1 MVSHVFGRI
10 SQKSAEK
17 VFGLINN
24 LETSEN
30 RIGHLN
36 WIQLK
41 LVGIHRTTRFQ
52 KKMLL
57 LHN

>member
-1 MVSHVFGRI
+1 MSLEESV
-10 SQKSAEK
+10 KK
-17 VFGLINN
+17 VQRESVWYIN
-24 LETSEN
+24 LETSEI